1 MVFDPSK
8 RDVWHAPACTSMHQ
22 PRLRWPL
29 GHFFGPVGRL
39 GKELPVEAV
48 PRRKSVKGVEMF
60 IG

>member
-1 MVFDPSK
+1 
-8 RDVWHAPACTSMHQ
+8 MHQ

-39 GKELPVEAV
+39 GKELPAEAV